1 MKYKQTLRLLMLD
14 FSIYNLSKNRIP
26 ILREL
31 PKCIIQYLVTAW
43 ENKYIFTFPI
53 KLDVVRNN

>member
-1 MKYKQTLRLLMLD
+1 MLD